1 MFNLLSLVL
10 KSGYV
15 QAGIMRPEVIYRA
28 LPEAVT
34 EVQQVVLVTLVLLL
48 SNGHQ
53 VIGKYP
59 DLTYSPKGLRRWGCN
74 LWRAY
79 LGVKVH
85 PSASSSLLICAH
97 QSIY

>member
-1 MFNLLSLVL
+1 MASE
-10 KSGYV
+10 
-15 QAGIMRPEVIYRA
+15 IIYRVF
-28 LPEAVT
+28 PEAVA
-34 EVQQVVLVTLVLLL
+34 EVQEPIPIALVFLL
-48 SNGHQ
+48 SDNCK
-53 VIGKYP
+53 VIGKYS

-97 QSIY
+97 QSI

>member
-1 MFNLLSLVL
+1 V
-10 KSGYV
+10 
-15 QAGIMRPEVIYRA
+15 RPIVVYRA

-34 EVQQVVLVTLVLLL
+34 EVQQVVPVALVLLL
-48 SNGHQ
+48 SDNYR

-79 LGVKVH
+79 LGV
-85 PSASSSLLICAH
+85 
-97 QSIY
+97 

>member
-1 MFNLLSLVL
+1 MVNLLSLVL

-15 QAGIMRPEVIYRA
+15 QAGIMRPEVIYWA

-34 EVQQVVLVTLVLLL
+34 EVQ
-48 SNGHQ
+48 Q

-59 DLTYSPKGLRRWGCN
+59 DLTYSPKGLQRWGCN

-79 LGVKVH
+79 LGVKAH

-97 QSIY
+97 QSIYR